1 MFFMAFKQVDPERPS
16 KPEVRGGFGH
26 FARWRKLMVIQIII
40 WNLRLY
46 IYITRN
52 SWRKGSFLT
61 TIDGNLKSSYQL
73 PRSFGSLIG
82 ILLDGYFM
90 QFLTSRVVQ
99 ECTGLIYQR
108 SHSQV
113 WFLRTGVHK
122 HVPNGRSESSICTGF
137 SFWMGIIF
145 VCVCLI
151 LIPGKKISWW
161 HVDKVACKSLA
172 IRMYTQMRG
181 VYVARVSLFYLKM
194 HRLGLEIN
202 HREQESRF
210 WCWHWVQ
217 SKAAPSFGKPIDL
230 RTAPFY
236 WSYQQTQSFIKQ
248 VRQCMDWL
256 HTRKLNGKV
265 IEFSTSEPKCL
276 GIVKAPS

>member
-1 MFFMAFKQVDPERPS
+1 MKEGLISYYYWWQSEIQLPVAEILRQFDRNSTWWLFHAISHLSGGAGMYWINLSTQPLSSLVLAYRGSQTCPQW
-16 KPEVRGGFGH
+16 EVR
-26 FARWRKLMVIQIII
+26 VIY
-40 WNLRLY
+40 LHRVF
-46 IYITRN
+46 
-52 SWRKGSFLT
+52 FL
-61 TIDGNLKSSYQL
+61 N
-73 PRSFGSLIG
+73 
-82 ILLDGYFM
+82 GYH
-90 QFLTSRVVQ
+90 
-99 ECTGLIYQR
+99 I
-108 SHSQV
+108 
-113 WFLRTGVHK
+113 
-122 HVPNGRSESSICTGF
+122 
-137 SFWMGIIF
+137 
-145 VCVCLI
+145 CVCLI